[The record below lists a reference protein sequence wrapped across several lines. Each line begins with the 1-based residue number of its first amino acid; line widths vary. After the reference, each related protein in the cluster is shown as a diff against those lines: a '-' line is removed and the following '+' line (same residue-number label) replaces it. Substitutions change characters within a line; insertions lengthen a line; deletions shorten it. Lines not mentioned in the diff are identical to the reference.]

1 MLVVNLREE
10 KTKELK
16 QMLYIDNLSVDVE
29 SWHVDK
35 KINKHSKFL
44 LTMLPLRKT
53 LIKWIKHDFFS
64 KKGSLTSRIK
74 RYFMYVYGR
83 SWRLRPW

>member
-53 LIKWIKHDFFS
+53 LIN
-64 KKGSLTSRIK
+64 
-74 RYFMYVYGR
+74 
-83 SWRLRPW
+83 

>member
-53 LIKWIKHDFFS
+53 LIKWIKHYFFS
-64 KKGSLTSRIK
+64 KKGSLTSRT
-74 RYFMYVYGR
+74 
-83 SWRLRPW
+83 

>member
-16 QMLYIDNLSVDVE
+16 KMLYIDNLSVDVE

-53 LIKWIKHDFFS
+53 LIK
-64 KKGSLTSRIK
+64 
-74 RYFMYVYGR
+74 
-83 SWRLRPW
+83 

>member
-35 KINKHSKFL
+35 KNQQAFQIPFNNVTPTKNV
-44 LTMLPLRKT
+44 
-53 LIKWIKHDFFS
+53 D
-64 KKGSLTSRIK
+64 
-74 RYFMYVYGR
+74 
-83 SWRLRPW
+83 

>member
-16 QMLYIDNLSVDVE
+16 QMLYIDNLCGDVE

-53 LIKWIKHDFFS
+53 LIK
-64 KKGSLTSRIK
+64 
-74 RYFMYVYGR
+74 
-83 SWRLRPW
+83 

>member
-64 KKGSLTSRIK
+64 KKGSLTSQT
-74 RYFMYVYGR
+74 
-83 SWRLRPW
+83 